1 MKRNLLQLIY
11 EHYMATRS
19 RRAYDLLNN
28 WPEERGKFIKVFPVE
43 YRACPGH
50 AFLKEACSSFLLFGV
65 RQGPP
70 RVRRPPFFQRPARCF
85 MAGHLEANI
94 PEKEVFMT
102 VLSVDKE
109 MRLHGWG

>member
-1 MKRNLLQLIY
+1 
-11 EHYMATRS
+11 
-19 RRAYDLLNN
+19 
-28 WPEERGKFIKVFPVE
+28 
-43 YRACPGH
+43 
-50 AFLKEACSSFLLFGV
+50 
-65 RQGPP
+65 
-70 RVRRPPFFQRPARCF
+70 

>member
-1 MKRNLLQLIY
+1 MAHQEPQGLRPVKQL
-11 EHYMATRS
+11 AGRTRQIHQGI
-19 RRAYDLLNN
+19 
-28 WPEERGKFIKVFPVE
+28 PGGIP
-43 YRACPGH
+43 ACPGH